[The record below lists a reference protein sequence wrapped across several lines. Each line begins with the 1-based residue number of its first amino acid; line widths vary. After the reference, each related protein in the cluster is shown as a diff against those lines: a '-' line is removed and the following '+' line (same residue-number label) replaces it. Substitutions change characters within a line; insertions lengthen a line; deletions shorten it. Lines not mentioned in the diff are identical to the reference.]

1 MLALVAPISL
11 SNTVEGGYPLLKMTA
26 KSFTRRGKCCRQ
38 RKSITPYKA
47 FAVHYDA
54 LLGNHF
60 YAQLRGVFEHLVRRY
75 DIGATSAADVACGA
89 GQFIRYLC
97 QHGIPAVY
105 GVDRSPAMLR
115 MALSKNQGTQA
126 RFLQQEFATLQ
137 LPQPVDLITCNFDS
151 LNYLLTADDLL
162 CAFRRFHANLV
173 RGGHVIFDMVTDRPW
188 WQGSRPFTERITH
201 PNFHFVRRSHW
212 DPRRCRQTAVITIT
226 RNGRT
231 EREVHVERGYP
242 PALVVQLLAQT
253 GLTSLGTHDFQT
265 LGRPQRSSSRVV
277 YVARKETVEQ

>member
-1 MLALVAPISL
+1 
-11 SNTVEGGYPLLKMTA
+11 MT
-26 KSFTRRGKCCRQ
+26 RQ
-38 RKSITPYKA
+38 QTITPYAGFA
-47 FAVHYDA
+47 FLYDA
-54 LLGNHF
+54 VLGNHF
-60 YAQLRGVFEHLVRRY
+60 LSSLRFNFEQLVWRY
-75 DIGATSAADVACGA
+75 GLRFNSAADVACGTGVFA
-89 GQFIRYLC
+89 RYLC
-97 QHGIPAVY
+97 QRGVPAVY
-105 GVDRSPAMLR
+105 GVDRSLAMLR
-115 MALSKNQGTQA
+115 VALTRNRGNQA
-126 RFLQQEFATLQ
+126 CFLQQEFATLQ

-151 LNYLLTADDLL
+151 LNYLLTTAALL
-162 CAFRRFHANLV
+162 HAFRRFHANLV

-188 WQGSRPFTERITH
+188 WQGKRPFTERITH
-201 PNFHFVRRSHW
+201 PNFRFVRRSHW
-212 DPRRCRQTAVITIT
+212 DPTRCRQTAVIAIT